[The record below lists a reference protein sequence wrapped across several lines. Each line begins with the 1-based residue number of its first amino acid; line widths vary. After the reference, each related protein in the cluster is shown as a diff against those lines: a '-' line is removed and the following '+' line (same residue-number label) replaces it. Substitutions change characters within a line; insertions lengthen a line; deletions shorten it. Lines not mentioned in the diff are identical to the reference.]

1 MNPLGVHALVWAGDL
16 GPESTRKIMAQTRL
30 AGFDVIELSLHGP
43 KVMDLA
49 LTRDYLVF
57 LRQAMGKAVGKDAGK
72 GKANFVTL
80 LGVGAARERL
90 TLLGGQTKAHLE
102 PFGAA
107 AEFLRASVDFVL
119 ERQS

>member
-49 LTRDYLVF
+49 LTRDLVQEHG
-57 LRQAMGKAVGKDAGK
+57 LQ
-72 GKANFVTL
+72 
-80 LGVGAARERL
+80 LGCSRGLTSRARR
-90 TLLGGQTKAHLE
+90 
-102 PFGAA
+102 
-107 AEFLRASVDFVL
+107 R
-119 ERQS
+119 RCCR